1 MALAPPVL
9 IGVPDP
15 YDESVTGNIVVFD
28 SPQNQ
33 GQRLVRYDGFIYA
46 FYRFF
51 NGSTSLNWRCTKSAD
66 DGATWTNLDTA
77 GEPNDQAFGNDYK
90 WDKVILQGS
99 KVRVIWDYIT
109 QGGSDRTYQT
119 RIDTFDLIT
128 EEWDASYIAGPSY
141 TEIGGVA
148 WCLQD
153 AVLRGLDEI
162 VVLYVDSGG
171 LSAPLAI
178 DIYNTTSATW
188 TTTGL
193 VVFDGSGSFDYAVAH
208 AMCWDGEYIHIF
220 ADYSVQH
227 GTPYY
232 LLHVTLDASNTLGTE
247 QDLYAAWDG
256 LWLDPSDDYGGRPA
270 GGANVESVC
279 VHGGKIYAFTWGR
292 PLDPYDAN
300 NHQIFCWSA
309 NIGEAAPTWTVEAV
323 YMPVYAATEEVALKP
338 VAFVSNGAL
347 HCGFLY
353 IGGDYADYRI
363 SFVRRI
369 AGTWSSPLDIY
380 AYNGNQ
386 PVFDGF
392 SGSPAS
398 EPLSDFAFLPDTRN
412 ALRCAAMANIKY
424 DGSVAVWYCTEAAV
438 TAVGVRY

>member
-15 YDESVTGNIVVFD
+15 YDASVTGGQVVFD
-28 SPQNQ
+28 APQNQ
-33 GQRLVRYDGFIYA
+33 GQRVIRYNGNIYA
-46 FYRFF
+46 FYRF
-51 NGSTSLNWRCTKSAD
+51 NAATTLNWRCTKSTD
-66 DGATWTNLDTA
+66 DGATWANLDTA
-77 GEPNDQAFGNDYK
+77 NEPDDQAYGNAYSY
-90 WDKVILQGS
+90 DKVFVQGS
-99 KVRVIWDYIT
+99 TAWVIFDHIT
-109 QGGSDRTYQT
+109 QSGSDRTYT
-119 RIDTFDLIT
+119 IRMYPFDL
-128 EEWDASYIAGPSY
+128 DAETWGAHVTGPAY
-141 TEIGGVA
+141 TKVGGTA
-148 WCLQD
+148 HCFQD
-153 AVLRGLDEI
+153 AVLRGLHEI

-171 LSAPLAI
+171 LGDPRAI

-193 VVFDGSGSFDYAVAH
+193 IPFSGAGSFDPMQAH
-208 AMCWDGEYIHIF
+208 LLHWDGEYVHIF
-220 ADYSVQH
+220 ADYSVDL
-227 GTPYY
+227 GTPY
-232 LLHVTLDASNTLGTE
+232 LMLHCTMDSANAFGTE
-247 QDLYAAWDG
+247 QNLYAAWDG

-292 PLDPYDAN
+292 PLDPYDSS

-353 IGGDYADYRI
+353 IGGDYTDYRI